1 MVKKTTKKKTTTD
14 TSHIDPALLEMIR
27 NRRKEWRFELP
38 LPAMVEGELPV
49 GQAFHE
55 KTTLKNISSGGAY
68 FTLDSGVTVGSKL
81 NLIIDLPPNLTEGK
95 KVKLRLGGLTVRLN
109 KASGPG
115 KKQGIA
121 LCFDE
126 DFQFLTEEEEEE
138 EQEEKTKK

>member
-1 MVKKTTKKKTTTD
+1 MPKKTTSEKKEKVQD
-14 TSHIDPALLEMIR
+14 IDETLAELIR

-49 GQAFHE
+49 GHTFHE
-55 KTTLKNISSGGAY
+55 QTTLKNISSGGAY

-81 NLIIDLPPNLTEGK
+81 NLTIDLPANLTEGK
-95 KVKLRLGGLTVRLN
+95 KVRLRLGGLTVRLN
-109 KASGPG
+109 KDKGPG

-126 DFQFLTEEEEEE
+126 DFQFLADP
-138 EQEEKTKK
+138 EEKKETKKKKK

>member
-1 MVKKTTKKKTTTD
+1 MPKKTTPKKKATAKN
-14 TSHIDPALLEMIR
+14 IDETLAELIR

-38 LPAMVEGELPV
+38 LPAMVEGKLPV
-49 GQAFHE
+49 GQTFHE

-95 KVKLRLGGLTVRLN
+95 KVSLRLGGLTVRLR
-109 KASGPG
+109 KDQGPG

-126 DFQFLTEEEEEE
+126 DFQFLADSDAKEP
-138 EQEEKTKK
+138 KKKK

>member
-1 MVKKTTKKKTTTD
+1 MPKKETEKKKDNTE
-14 TSHIDPALLEMIR
+14 EMNETLAELIR

-49 GQAFHE
+49 GQTFHE

-68 FTLDSGVTVGSKL
+68 FSLDSGVTVGSKL
-81 NLIIDLPPNLTEGK
+81 NLIIDLPSNLTEGK
-95 KVKLRLGGLTVRLN
+95 KVSLRLGGLTVRLS
-109 KASGPG
+109 KDRGPG

-126 DFQFLTEEEEEE
+126 DFQFLADL
-138 EQEEKTKK
+138 EEKEAKKKKK